1 MGITFTIHESAIGLV
16 RDESLKKP
24 IGTAFSFL
32 RPHWFV
38 TAKHVVMDY
47 GEPRRNLTVAPNKLP
62 AVAAQVL
69 FAHPEVDLAVVEVAL
84 PVCDR
89 PLYPGHHA
97 LAGAKGLVFAGYAP
111 SKPQARGAPS
121 IYVNEIPHF
130 QVQVRERGA
139 FDEDTILFA
148 APDSEGG
155 HSGGPVFGEG
165 GGVVGAIINRF
176 HDGSGFVAQ
185 ATSLAPLL
193 ASLQF
198 AHGAG

>member
-1 MGITFTIHESAIGLV
+1 MGITFTIHQSAIGLV
-16 RDESLKKP
+16 RDESLDKP

-38 TAKHVVMDY
+38 TAKHVVMEY
-47 GEPRRNLTVAPNKLP
+47 GEPRRNLTVAPNKLRP
-62 AVAAQVL
+62 VTAHVL
-69 FAHPEVDLAVVEVAL
+69 FAHPEVDLAVLEVAM

-89 PLYPGHHA
+89 PLYPGHHS

-111 SKPQARGAPS
+111 SKPQESGEPS
-121 IYVNEIPHF
+121 IYVNEIPKF

-198 AHGAG
+198 ERSAG